1 MANVKISQLPAAS
14 QVTSDDLF
22 AIVDSGSLTTQRA
35 TAEQIL
41 HYVTGSTFNTL
52 VVTDLTASNIS
63 SSNYIG
69 LPSSELVK
77 LNISSSVSLSTT
89 QRAIFANNSESS
101 SISITLPSSSLAD
114 SREYYVI
121 KADAVSGTVTVLP
134 SMPDLI
140 NGASS
145 FDLNGPFQSITLIHD
160 GTGWYV
166 F

>member
-22 AIVDSGSLTTQRA
+22 PIVDSGSLTTQRA

-41 HYVTGSTFNTL
+41 DYITGSIFDTL
-52 VVTDLTASNIS
+52 TVTQLTASSIS

-69 LPSSELVK
+69 LPSSDLTK
-77 LNISSSVSLSTT
+77 LIVSSSVSLLTT
-89 QRAIFANNSESS
+89 ERAVFAKNSDSS
-101 SISITLPSSSLAD
+101 SISITLPSASIANSG
-114 SREYYVI
+114 EYYVI
-121 KADAVSGTVTVLP
+121 KADAVSGSVIVLP
-134 SMPDLI
+134 SSPNLV

-145 FDLNGPFQSITLIHD
+145 FELNGPYQSITLVHD
-160 GTGWYV
+160 GTDWYV